1 MRECLTKEKR
11 ESGKIKYI
19 FAIVGI
25 VIMFGLVMLATYLV
39 CKYNETSPLFAEK
52 TIELGDVASFSDD
65 IHDYLEGHEDVL
77 EKANIDCA
85 NVDVNAVGEY
95 MVSCDTWLQHFEY
108 SIKVVDT
115 TAPEMVLKEMPCLRV
130 NEAYSIDEFIE
141 SVFDLSENVCVGF
154 DAGLKNEA
162 AVSII
167 QGDAY
172 NYGGDSSA
180 SGSDYEAFMALECGE
195 YDIALS
201 AVDASG
207 NETVMVNRVKFDEP
221 PVFMFVDDKYVK
233 RGSDYK
239 LMDYVVAYDN
249 ESGFITDK
257 VEINDGG
264 FDIETV
270 GNYSVTYSVTDI
282 NNLTTSK
289 TVFVTVGDENS
300 NMGIWYTRE
309 DIAFLDE
316 HNYFTYEPLS
326 EGNLDEAIKLTTPT
340 EVDLASP
347 KGFASAYIYDITP
360 DYIIMLT
367 AKHCTK
373 LLQNLDIMFYDDV
386 TSYGLNPDYISC
398 KKADLAMFVIPT
410 NAVPVTTLLNL
421 REVYI
426 DDEVVNETRKG
437 DTVFACTLNWKAGE
451 KDIFTP
457 MEVYAVD
464 VPEYDGSINVGY
476 MMLVTERG
484 TVGGQ
489 SGSGVFDLKGRL
501 IGTVEGARRRVNGS
515 DIGKWFG
522 VQDSITNLTELFD
535 RRMELVADESVHA

>member
-19 FAIVGI
+19 FAIGGI

-52 TIELGDVASFSDD
+52 TIELGDAASFSDD

-77 EKANIDCA
+77 EKANIDCE

-108 SIKVVDT
+108 SINVVDT
-115 TAPEMVLKEMPCLRV
+115 TAPELALKEMPCLRV

-172 NYGGDSSA
+172 NYGGDTSA

-257 VEINDGG
+257 VVINDGG

-437 DTVFACTLNWKAGE
+437 DTVFACTLNWKAGV

>member
-19 FAIVGI
+19 FAIGGI

-52 TIELGDVASFSDD
+52 TIELGDAASFSDD
-65 IHDYLEGHEDVL
+65 IYDYLEGHEDVL

-108 SIKVVDT
+108 SINVVDT
-115 TAPEMVLKEMPCLRV
+115 TAPELALKEMPCLRV

-141 SVFDLSENVCVGF
+141 SVFDLSENVCVRF

-172 NYGGDSSA
+172 NYGGDTSA

-257 VEINDGG
+257 VVINDGG

>member
-19 FAIVGI
+19 FAIGGI

-52 TIELGDVASFSDD
+52 TIELGDAASFSDD

-108 SIKVVDT
+108 SINVVDT
-115 TAPEMVLKEMPCLRV
+115 TAPELALKEMPCLCV
-130 NEAYSIDEFIE
+130 NEEYSIDEFIE
-141 SVFDLSENVCVGF
+141 SVFDLSENVCVRF
-154 DAGLKNEA
+154 DAGLENEA

-257 VEINDGG
+257 VVINDGG

-386 TSYGLNPDYISC
+386 TSYGLNPNYISC

>member
-19 FAIVGI
+19 FAIGGI

-52 TIELGDVASFSDD
+52 TIELGDAASFSDD

-108 SIKVVDT
+108 SINVVDT
-115 TAPEMVLKEMPCLRV
+115 TAPELALKEMPCLRV

-141 SVFDLSENVCVGF
+141 SVFDLSENVCVRF

-172 NYGGDSSA
+172 NYGGDTSA

-257 VEINDGG
+257 VVINDGG